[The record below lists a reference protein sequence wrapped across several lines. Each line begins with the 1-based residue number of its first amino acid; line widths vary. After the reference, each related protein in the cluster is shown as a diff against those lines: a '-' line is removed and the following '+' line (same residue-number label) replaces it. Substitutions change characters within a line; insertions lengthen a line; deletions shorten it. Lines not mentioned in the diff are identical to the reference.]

1 MFADERYAV
10 ILSKLNEAGSIT
22 VSDLVNT
29 FDVSIETVRRDLCTM
44 EKNGI
49 LKRVHGGAVTVNN
62 RMKEFKKV
70 SLRISENAA
79 EKEELARFALQFVE
93 KNDIIAI
100 DSGSTAE
107 IFAKTAAENLKDI
120 TVVTHSLDAFM
131 RLKENRTI
139 KSILIGGEFL
149 ESENSF
155 YGDLAA
161 GQLRQVHVSKAF
173 VTPSAVSL
181 EHGIWDYI
189 TELVG
194 VQKTYMKVA
203 DRVII
208 LADSSKFEKTALMK
222 ICDSSEPDII
232 VTDSHLDPKIRNK
245 YIRENINLVT
255 GE

>member
-1 MFADERYAV
+1 MFADERYEI

-22 VSDLVNT
+22 VSELVNT
-29 FDVSIETVRRDLCTM
+29 FDVSIETVRRDLCAM
-44 EKNGI
+44 EKKGA

-70 SLRISENAA
+70 SLRISEYTE
-79 EKEELARFALQFVE
+79 EKEELSRYALRFVE

-107 IFAKTAAENLKDI
+107 VFAKTVADQLKNI
-120 TVVTHSLDAFM
+120 TVVTHSLNVFM

-139 KSILIGGEFL
+139 NSILIGGQFL

-155 YGDLAA
+155 FGELAI
-161 GQLRQVHVSKAF
+161 GQLKQLHVSKAF

-181 EHGIWDYI
+181 KHGIWDYI

-194 VQKTYMKVA
+194 VQKTYTKVA

-222 ICDSSEPDII
+222 ICDSSDSDII
-232 VTDSHLDPKIRNK
+232 VTDSRLDSKIRNQYLRGK
-245 YIRENINLVT
+245 INLVT
-255 GE
+255 GD

>member
-107 IFAKTAAENLKDI
+107 IFAKTAAEHLKDI

-232 VTDSHLDPKIRNK
+232 VTDSHLNPKIRNK

>member
-22 VSDLVNT
+22 VSELVNT

-44 EKNGI
+44 EKNGV

-70 SLRISENAA
+70 SLRISENAH
-79 EKEELARFALQFVE
+79 EKEELAGFALQFVE

-107 IFAKTAAENLKDI
+107 IFAKTVAERLNDI

-131 RLKENRTI
+131 RLKENPTI
-139 KSILIGGEFL
+139 KAILIGGQFL
-149 ESENSF
+149 ASENSF
-155 YGDLAA
+155 YGDLAV
-161 GQLRQVHVSKAF
+161 GQLKQLHVSKAF

-181 EHGIWDYI
+181 EHGVWDYI

-194 VQKTYMKVA
+194 VQKTYAKVA

-222 ICDSSEPDII
+222 ICDSTDPDII
-232 VTDSHLDPKIRNK
+232 VTDSRLDSKIK
-245 YIRENINLVT
+245 SMYLRENINLVT
-255 GE
+255 GD